1 MASAAD
7 PRWTARRKTT
17 MEALRWPSG
26 SGETA
31 VRRGAA
37 RQTRGWSLRWQ
48 SHPGRAAT
56 SRRGSSGLRRPRGV
70 DGAAEPGHK
79 IIGTNIRRCARAWE
93 RDREREGQRG
103 LAVSSESFEI
113 RPRHRATPV
122 SYSGSVAARFARV
135 EEGKWRGVRGLYRGA
150 NGSSNRGLNGAES
163 KGEISGRNG
172 GG

>member
-1 MASAAD
+1 
-7 PRWTARRKTT
+7 

-79 IIGTNIRRCARAWE
+79 IIGHEHQKMRTGMGE
-93 RDREREGQRG
+93 R
-103 LAVSSESFEI
+103 
-113 RPRHRATPV
+113 
-122 SYSGSVAARFARV
+122 
-135 EEGKWRGVRGLYRGA
+135 
-150 NGSSNRGLNGAES
+150 
-163 KGEISGRNG
+163 
-172 GG
+172 